1 MEYSYKPS
9 GVCSREFIFDIEND
23 IIKSMKV
30 VGGCSGNLQG
40 ISSLLVG
47 MNINDVVNRVKGI
60 KCGMRSTSCPD
71 QIALA
76 LKKYIEDEN
85 K

>member
-76 LKKYIEDEN
+76 LKKYIEDED